1 MAGGHVLPGGIA
13 VPALIVE
20 EYIGAKRA
28 QKLAFIHTTEE
39 HRFIDADIPGS
50 QSAND
55 PLMSRRRASG
65 KQRRPD
71 GGIVLRVSRLD
82 SV

>member
-13 VPALIVE
+13 VPSLIVE
-20 EYIGAKRA
+20 ENIGAKCT

-39 HRFIDADIPGS
+39 HRFIDTDIPGP
-50 QSAND
+50 QGAYD

-65 KQRRPD
+65 KQRSPD
-71 GGIVLRVSRLD
+71 WGIVLRVPRLY